1 MASSAGGSSCASG
14 AEGASAGC
22 SGGVGWAGSS
32 AAGCSATGAG
42 ASAWAGSSG
51 ATGVGSS
58 GWASGSSTTA
68 GAGVSATGV
77 GSGVSGWTGCGA
89 TSATGASGVASA
101 AGSGLLVLGGWKNR
115 RGQSWRI
122 EPLDD
127 LGLSLGL
134 RLRLGL
140 RRGSLDLG
148 SGSSGRRHGSRL
160 DRRRLRSRSGLG
172 SLSDLR
178 LRGIQRCVRLVDR
191 LEKLSVRCDDEVR
204 LEAEHA
210 AHVLDGELVRR
221 IGDRDDELVVLVA
234 KRQRNLEAGI
244 LLRQR
249 PQRVRPGVRGGDLDE
264 REALLAGEHAAQIL
278 LRDPTALEQNL
289 SEALAGAHH
298 FLQGLLELLFGEQAG
313 AEDERSERHVDH
325 RRGRKR
331 GRLDRGGRRSGRGR
345 GLRSRL
351 RGSRDRRRLGRSR
364 RGRWRNLWIRLR
376 LRLVDG
382 KHLVRWFGRGHRRL
396 SVGGL
401 PLRLG
406 ELGIDEHELGCEHR
420 GRQTTS
426 CAR

>member
-1 MASSAGGSSCASG
+1 MASSAGGSGRASG
-14 AEGASAGC
+14 AERRLGRLVRRSRLGRLL
-22 SGGVGWAGSS
+22 GGRLLGDRRWGLGLGRLLGSDRRWVLGLGERLLDYGRS
-32 AAGCSATGAG
+32 RRLGDRCGLRSIRLDRLRSDLRDRSIGRRVRRGLRAA
-42 ASAWAGSSG
+42 
-51 ATGVGSS
+51 
-58 GWASGSSTTA
+58 
-68 GAGVSATGV
+68 
-77 GSGVSGWTGCGA
+77 
-89 TSATGASGVASA
+89 
-101 AGSGLLVLGGWKNR
+101 VLGGWKNR

-122 EPLDD
+122 EPLND

-148 SGSSGRRHGSRL
+148 SGRSGRRHGSRL
-160 DRRRLRSRSGLG
+160 DRRRLRSLSGLG

-204 LEAEHA
+204 LEAERA
-210 AHVLDGELVRR
+210 AHVLDRELVRR

-249 PQRVRPGVRGGDLDE
+249 AQRVRTGVRGGDLDE

-345 GLRSRL
+345 RLRSRL